1 MSRTTIIGL
10 ALLQLLLAACSAS
23 GGNDSPPPASTTKN
37 STMSTSTTSVAT
49 LGGGCFWCIEAV
61 FQRLDGVIKVESG
74 YSGGSVAN
82 PTYKAVCAGTTGH
95 AEVTQITFD
104 PAVVSYEDILQ
115 VFFASHDPTTLNR
128 QGNDAGTQY
137 RSVIFTHDA
146 EQERI
151 AKAYIAQLTAAKTW
165 PDPIVTEVTPFKH
178 FYVAEDYHQDYY
190 NQNGT
195 QPYCSFVVR
204 PKVEKFLKM
213 FPDKVKSSYKH

>member
-1 MSRTTIIGL
+1 MKVLVGIVLMQI
-10 ALLQLLLAACSAS
+10 LLAACGAS
-23 GGNDSPPPASTTKN
+23 GGEDHKPPQTSTRT
-37 STMSTSTTSVAT
+37 TMSAATTETAT

-74 YSGGSVAN
+74 YSGGSVAH
-82 PTYKAVCAGTTGH
+82 PKYKDVCAGTTGH

-104 PAVVSYEDILQ
+104 PSVVSFEDILQ

-128 QGNDAGTQY
+128 QGNDVGTQY
-137 RSVIFTHDA
+137 RSAIFTHSD
-146 EQERI
+146 EQARV
-151 AKAYIAQLTAAKTW
+151 AKAYIAQLTSAKTW
-165 PDPIVTEVTPFKH
+165 ADPVVTEVTPFKE

-190 NQNGT
+190 NQNGS